1 MEFISKED
9 VLKILSAHMAEE
21 DKNGKILLSDV
32 IESINELPSRNVT
45 KELSC

>member
-32 IESINELPSRNVT
+32 MESINELPT
-45 KELSC
+45 KELPC